1 MSSLFLNAPVFVSYG
16 SEHFIWLLA
25 GISSTIFWIWL
36 GRRQKNESGQQR
48 IGLIMSLL
56 PALLWLGLSIYMLAC
71 IRPLDLGLVLPF
83 HVCYFLNLMMP
94 VLMWRRSYF
103 LFELF
108 YFMVMAG
115 CIQALI
121 TPDVQTTFPHFM
133 NVRYFVIHMCL
144 AQSILYAIFV
154 FRFKPTWQ
162 SLGKSYLWTNIYFVF
177 IIGVNTLLGTNFMY
191 LRRKPTTATLLD
203 IFGDWPW
210 YILGGELLALVLFAV
225 VMLPFA
231 LPSAMEKSVWKGQNA
246 IR

>member
-1 MSSLFLNAPVFVSYG
+1 
-16 SEHFIWLLA
+16 
-25 GISSTIFWIWL
+25 
-36 GRRQKNESGQQR
+36 
-48 IGLIMSLL
+48 MSLL
-56 PALLWLGLSIYMLAC
+56 PALLWVCLSIYMLAC
-71 IRPLDLGLVLPF
+71 VRPVDLGLVLPF

-94 VLMWRRSYF
+94 LLMWRRSYF

-133 NVRYFVIHMCL
+133 NIRYFVIHMCL

-154 FRFKPTWQ
+154 FGFKPTWR

-177 IIGVNTLLGTNFMY
+177 IVGVNGLLDTNFMY
-191 LRRKPTTATLLD
+191 LRRKPTAATLLD

-210 YILGGELLALVLFAV
+210 YIAGGEVLALVLFAV

-231 LPSAMEKSVWKGQNA
+231 VPASMGRKGWQEEKIAQ
-246 IR
+246 